1 MILRL
6 SSESGCLTVV
16 QTELAL
22 SHLEQI
28 VSRFL
33 ESRGELPPPSAARGL
48 EIGQRQFYAWMTF
61 GQFNCCRFMA
71 TFQVAFTNRA
81 SQGLLNFYG
90 LLNIFYKAAFEWF
103 SLWIARGGYL
113 RRQLSEFYWWL
124 SIRNDWTLCQMILDQ
139 AQVRGRAI
147 DTTPVTGSYLTRLV
161 TRDGPQAWHQTR
173 PFRARANLAFV
184 SFSKKSFVKALYHV
198 SMLVSLGK
206 AL

>member
-16 QTELAL
+16 QTELSAALVAL

-33 ESRGELPPPSAARGL
+33 ESRGELTPPSAARGL

-90 LLNIFYKAAFEWF
+90 LLNIFYKAAF
-103 SLWIARGGYL
+103 
-113 RRQLSEFYWWL
+113 
-124 SIRNDWTLCQMILDQ
+124 
-139 AQVRGRAI
+139 
-147 DTTPVTGSYLTRLV
+147 
-161 TRDGPQAWHQTR
+161 
-173 PFRARANLAFV
+173 
-184 SFSKKSFVKALYHV
+184 K
-198 SMLVSLGK
+198 
-206 AL
+206 

>member
-103 SLWIARGGYL
+103 SLWIARDL

-161 TRDGPQAWHQTR
+161 TRDGPRTWHQTR

>member
-16 QTELAL
+16 QTELSTALVAL

-33 ESRGELPPPSAARGL
+33 ESRGELTPPSAARGL

-90 LLNIFYKAAFEWF
+90 LLNIFYKAAFKWF

-161 TRDGPQAWHQTR
+161 TRPEMGPELEPDTGPGHSGPGRIWLLCR
-173 PFRARANLAFV
+173 LARSHL
-184 SFSKKSFVKALYHV
+184 
-198 SMLVSLGK
+198 
-206 AL
+206 